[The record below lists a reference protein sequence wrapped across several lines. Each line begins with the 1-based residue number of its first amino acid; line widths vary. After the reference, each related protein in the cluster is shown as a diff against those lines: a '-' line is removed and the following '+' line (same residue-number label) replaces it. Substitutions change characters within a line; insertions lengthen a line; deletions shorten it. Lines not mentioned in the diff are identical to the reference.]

1 MINDYIFLASQEGGG
16 GAENVIKT
24 FAIGFSEKG
33 LSTLLIHLRSKL
45 QSRKKIGVLNVIS
58 LGKKK
63 ARNSIFALGKIISKN
78 KKSKYVCSGP
88 EVSIA
93 LYVSSIIFFKKIKF
107 FIRPVLE
114 FDKEVKGSGFLF
126 NFFYK
131 KALLNSSGLIFQ
143 SEKIRKSFDNFIKNP
158 TKPNFICLNP
168 VKFELVK
175 KVQQQ
180 KNIKPSIKNKKILF
194 LGRFEP
200 QKNPM
205 KCIEIFK
212 EIHNFDKS
220 YSLRMMGDGSLSSI
234 MKNEISKFDP
244 ELRNSIKIFPY
255 NSEIF
260 SELFSAELLLISSEY
275 EGLSNAMLEKLFL
288 KGNVLISN
296 KIDLPDIVSLN
307 TNIFVYNSEW
317 NNSKIAEYY
326 LEAARD
332 INPQEPLDFNKQIQD
347 FHQNPINFLFSKL
360 NDYS

>member
-33 LSTLLIHLRSKL
+33 LSTLLIHLRSSL
-45 QSRKKIGVLNVIS
+45 QIRKQIGSLNVIS

-78 KKSKYVCSGP
+78 KESKYVCSGP
-88 EVSIA
+88 EVSIV
-93 LYVSSIIFFKKIKF
+93 LYLSSIIFFRKIKF

-114 FDKEVKGSGFLF
+114 FDKEIKDSGFLF

-131 KALLNSSGLIFQ
+131 KALINSSGLIFQ
-143 SEKIRKSFDNFIKNP
+143 SENIKKSFSNFIKNP
-158 TKPNFICLNP
+158 KKANFICSNP
-168 VKFELVK
+168 VKFELIK
-175 KVQQQ
+175 KVQQE
-180 KNIKPSIKNKKILF
+180 KNLKPSIKKKKVLF

-220 YSLRMMGDGSLSSI
+220 YSLRMMGDGSLI
-234 MKNEISKFDP
+234 PKIKEEISKFDP
-244 ELRNSIKIFPY
+244 ELRNSIKIFSH
-255 NSEIF
+255 NVEIF

-296 KIDLPDIVSLN
+296 KIDLPDNVSSN
-307 TNIFVYNSEW
+307 SNIFVYNTEW
-317 NNSKIAEYY
+317 NNSKIAKYY
-326 LEAARD
+326 LD
-332 INPQEPLDFNKQIQD
+332 SVSNLKPQNPLDFDKQIQD
-347 FHQNPINFLFSKL
+347 FHRNPINFLHSKL